1 MTPLK
6 IVVLGGTGF
15 VGRALVRRLAAQGH
29 ELKVLSRN
37 LATHPDR
44 LLPPDVQL
52 RQLDVYDAECLREA
66 FLGADVV
73 INLVGIL
80 NEAGDSGRGFEHAHV
95 DLTRAV
101 VAACHAADVRRLLQM
116 SSLNA
121 GRGNSH
127 YLKSRGDAEAVVK
140 QSGLLWTV
148 FEPSVIFG
156 VGDGLFD
163 RFATLLKRLP
173 IIPLACAQA
182 RFAPVYIG
190 DVVHAFTNALGD
202 DKSIGEVYELYG
214 PEVFSLK
221 QIVQMSARQLGL
233 SRLVLPLPSFLGR
246 VHAFVCDFIP
256 GKPFSSDNF
265 RSLQTD
271 SVGGIDGLHRLGIDA
286 TPVAQ
291 VLPEILGHGDDK
303 QARLGRYRAMR

>member
-1 MTPLK
+1 MTELK

-15 VGRALVRRLAAQGH
+15 VGRALVRRLSAHGH
-29 ELKVLSRN
+29 QMKVLSRN

-44 LLPPDVQL
+44 LLPPDVQV
-52 RQLDVYDAECLREA
+52 RQLDVYDPEALREE
-66 FLGADVV
+66 FLGADAV

-95 DLTRAV
+95 DLTRGV
-101 VAACHAADVRRLLQM
+101 VAACHAAGVRRLLQM

-121 GRGNSH
+121 GRGSSH
-127 YLKSRGDAEAVVK
+127 YLKSRGAAEAVVK
-140 QSGLLWTV
+140 QSGLHWTV

-156 VGDGLFD
+156 VGDGLFE
-163 RFATLLKRLP
+163 RFAIFLKRVP
-173 IIPLACAQA
+173 IIPLACAQT

-190 DVVHAFTNALGD
+190 DVVQAFCNALED
-202 DKSIGEVYELYG
+202 DKTIGEVYELYG
-214 PEVFSLK
+214 PDVYSLR
-221 QIVQMSARQLGL
+221 QIVQMSARQLGRK
-233 SRLVLPLPSFLGR
+233 RLVLPLPNVLGR
-246 VHAFVCDFIP
+246 LHAFVCDFVP

-271 SVGGIDGLHRLGIDA
+271 SVGGIDGLHRLGIVA

-291 VLPEILGHGDDK
+291 VLPDILGHGDDK
-303 QARLGRYRAMR
+303 QARLSRYRAMR